1 LSLHKWLAVLAC
13 SISLCVAQTDTNKP
27 SEPESIG
34 VFFYLEPATQALK
47 ELPKEEYK
55 RHRGAGWATVTDSV
69 KVSGP
74 VSTFHIT
81 GNDKA
86 TFVFKATGEAAQK
99 AQLHPFTVKDG
110 WREYEIGKWK
120 RRDFLPS
127 LGLPLTLA
135 QFGSSS
141 YKVTT
146 QAPLEPGEYALTMGP
161 SVYTFSVS
169 APASSP
175 SSASN
180 PANAPAK

>member
-1 LSLHKWLAVLAC
+1 MSLHKWLAVLAC

-27 SEPESIG
+27 SEPEAIG

-47 ELPKEEYK
+47 ELPREEYQ
-55 RHRGAGWATVTDSV
+55 RHRGAGWSTVTDSV

-74 VSTFHIT
+74 ASTFHIT
-81 GNDKA
+81 NNDKA

-110 WREYEIGKWK
+110 WRDYEIGKWK
-120 RRDFLPS
+120 RRDFLPNR
-127 LGLPLTLA
+127 GLPLTLA

-146 QAPLEPGEYALTMGP
+146 QTQLEPGEYALTMGP

-169 APASSP
+169 APAS
-175 SSASN
+175 ASN

>member
-1 LSLHKWLAVLAC
+1 MQKWLVVLAC
-13 SISLCVAQTDTNKP
+13 LLGVCAAQTEANKP

-55 RHRGAGWATVTDSV
+55 KHRGAGWATVTDSV

-81 GNDKA
+81 SNDKA
-86 TFVFKATGEAAQK
+86 TFVFKATGETAQK
-99 AQLHPFTVKDG
+99 AELYRFTVKDG

-120 RRDFLPS
+120 RRDFLPNA
-127 LGLPLTLA
+127 GLPLTLA

-141 YKVTT
+141 YKVTP

-169 APASSP
+169 APASST

-180 PANAPAK
+180 AANAPSK